1 MRKFLPLVFST
12 ITMITPATWAGEK
25 WKVTSLEWPP
35 FTCEKCPEQGAG
47 TKALKEALASVGIE
61 LEVVFLPWS
70 RAIKEG
76 ADKSAV
82 GYYPSWPEDVTGDF
96 SGSPSVFK
104 SPVGFIE
111 PSGKPLNWSSL
122 QDLKGKT
129 VGVVQDY
136 GNTKDFN
143 AAAKAGVFKTE
154 VVPSDDVNVKKVAAG
169 RIDAAIIDINNAKWY
184 LQTDLKDLAGKV
196 TINGKILEEKDL
208 LIALNTHSKDKAA
221 KLKEALGKVN
231 TQKIVEEY
239 LKKYVK

>member
-1 MRKFLPLVFST
+1 MKKSLSIFLTGMLLSPFAYS
-12 ITMITPATWAGEK
+12 AEK
-25 WKVTSLEWPP
+25 WKVTTLEWPP

-47 TKALKEALASVGIE
+47 TKALREALASVGVE
-61 LEVVFLPWS
+61 LEIVFLPWS

-82 GYYPSWPEDVTGDF
+82 GYYPSWPEDISGEF
-96 SGSPSVFK
+96 SPSPSVFK

-111 PSGKPLNWSSL
+111 PSGKPLAWTKL
-122 QDLKGKT
+122 DDLKGKT
-129 VGVVQDY
+129 IGVVQDY

-154 VVPSDDVNVKKVAAG
+154 VVPSDDVNVKKVGAG
-169 RIDAAIIDINNAKWY
+169 RIDGAIIDINNAKWF
-184 LQTDLKDLAGKV
+184 LQTDMKDLAGKV
-196 TINGKILEEKDL
+196 SINSKILEDKDL
-208 LIALNTHSKDKAA
+208 LIALNSHSKDKAA

-239 LKKYVK
+239 LKKHVK